1 MIIMYGKIIIMYCED
16 LLFAQVHGTLFLS
29 ESICL
34 NQGAFAQISFHL
46 KNEKSGG
53 GMCIEG
59 VLMYSNCAM
68 IRNIRDQ
75 IEKRRDSK
83 KILTKSNVCFIV
95 NTTGTDVR
103 MKRSRL
109 WREKRN

>member
-75 IEKRRDSK
+75 IEKK
-83 KILTKSNVCFIV
+83 KRFQENIDKIEHLFYS
-95 NTTGTDVR
+95 
-103 MKRSRL
+103 
-109 WREKRN
+109 